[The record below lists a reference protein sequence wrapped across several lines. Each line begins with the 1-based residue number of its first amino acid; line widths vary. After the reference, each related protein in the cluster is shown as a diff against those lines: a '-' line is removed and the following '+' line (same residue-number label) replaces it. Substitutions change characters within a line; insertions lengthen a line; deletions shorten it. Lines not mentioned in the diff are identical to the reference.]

1 MWVIQG
7 DVLVSLPDGAP
18 LPPGS
23 KRIVPPDAFNADPR
37 GYQLKDGKLVE
48 VKRPAPKAAGKS
60 KAGGA
65 AQFTAAEVAKIRA
78 AIKAGK
84 I

>member
-7 DVLVSLPDGAP
+7 DVLVRLPDGAP
-18 LPPGS
+18 LPPRS
-23 KRIVPPDAFNADPR
+23 KRIEPPEGFHVDPR
-37 GYQLKDGKLVE
+37 GYAVQDGKIVE
-48 VKRPAPKAAGKS
+48 VKRPAPTAAAKS